1 MAEIWDKNQ
10 KQWIKQ
16 LWLNVNKS
24 NAGEGTDQ
32 NNGEKNDSLWSKVS
46 EMVGFFHS
54 DMAPN
59 ADGKR
64 PESLPVGAD
73 CTLSPLPA
81 STPSNHRVVC
91 SPDLPVLCIAPAIAE
106 ESAVDSSTPPTEKLQ
121 CTVCNKTFT
130 NKNMFQNH
138 LKTHGKEGEDP
149 YQFAH
154 YGEKVYKCTIC
165 NETFTSKKNMENHI
179 KSHSEPPSS
188 KAEGDFSCG
197 STTSDKENKGED
209 PESSSPKPETP
220 VLSPQPEEMEP
231 LPSITSPNV
240 DIVQHANRN
249 LREIC
254 QYLYPMMPSTSHHA
268 RSPALLALATA
279 AEAED
284 TRRQYY
290 SPPLREDSP
299 SDSHSSYGSPQSPL
313 TSALPVT
320 EPNVYLI
327 PDSMASITRRNFT
340 TPPPELSSGMSSPT
354 NSASPVPD
362 PDPDPMVLTV
372 GREVLILPPR
382 KRCKMILKS
391 MEELSEVAAVRY
403 SSVIQYAGGG
413 LTE

>member
-81 STPSNHRVVC
+81 STPSNHRV
-91 SPDLPVLCIAPAIAE
+91 
-106 ESAVDSSTPPTEKLQ
+106 
-121 CTVCNKTFT
+121 
-130 NKNMFQNH
+130 
-138 LKTHGKEGEDP
+138 
-149 YQFAH
+149 
-154 YGEKVYKCTIC
+154 
-165 NETFTSKKNMENHI
+165 NMENHI